1 MIAPMSNHD
10 SPNEWITGKGALTM
24 AGTKVELEVTVPV
37 KPVRATKMLPIFQQ
51 LTNAVVDVGVENA
64 EANGETISCAKGCG
78 ACCRQL
84 VPIAESEAYQLREL
98 VNAMP
103 EPRRATMQARFAAA
117 KEQLQAS
124 ELLTG
129 ILFPGE
135 LSVEE
140 KRRLG
145 LEYFGQGI
153 ACPFLEE
160 ESCGIHPDRP
170 LACREYLVTSPAVNC
185 AAPSAETVQ
194 CVEMPGSVS
203 RVVQKLTATRA
214 VSWVPLILALDW
226 AGEHPDESSL
236 RAGPEWLQTVFKQL
250 TNQ

>member
-1 MIAPMSNHD
+1 MMAPMSNHD
-10 SPNEWITGKGALTM
+10 SPNEWITGKGALTI
-24 AGTKVELEVTVPV
+24 AGTKVELEVTVPAN
-37 KPVRATKMLPIFQQ
+37 PVRATKMLPIFQQ

-103 EPRRATMQARFAAA
+103 EPRRATIRARFAAA

-124 ELLTG
+124 GLLTG

-153 ACPFLEE
+153 ACPFLED

-170 LACREYLVTSPAVNC
+170 LACREYLVTSLAAHC
-185 AAPSAETVQ
+185 AAPSPETVQ

-226 AGEHPDESSL
+226 VDEHPDQSPL

>member
-1 MIAPMSNHD
+1 MTPMSNHD
-10 SPNEWITGKGALTM
+10 TQNEWITGKGALTI
-24 AGTKVELEVTVPV
+24 AGTKVELEVTVPAN
-37 KPVRATKMLPIFQQ
+37 PVRMTKMLPIFQQ
-51 LTNAVVDVGVENA
+51 LTNAVVRVGVGNA
-64 EANGETISCAKGCG
+64 EAGDEQISCAKGCG

-84 VPIAESEAYQLREL
+84 VPIAESEAYQLQEL
-98 VNAMP
+98 VNLMP
-103 EPRRATMQARFAAA
+103 EPRRATIQARFAAA
-117 KEQLQAS
+117 KEQLQQTN
-124 ELLTG
+124 LLTP

-135 LSVEE
+135 LSLEA
-140 KRRLG
+140 KRQLG
-145 LEYFGQGI
+145 LDYFQQGI

-170 LACREYLVTSPAVNC
+170 LACREYLVTSPAINC

-214 VSWVPLILALDW
+214 VSWVPLIVALDW
-226 AGEHPDESSL
+226 ADEHSDQSPL
-236 RAGPEWLQTVFKQL
+236 RAGPEWLQSVFKQL

>member
-1 MIAPMSNHD
+1 MIAPMRNHD
-10 SPNEWITGKGALTM
+10 SQSEWITGKGALTI
-24 AGTKVELEVTVPV
+24 AGTKVELEVTVPAN
-37 KPVRATKMLPIFQQ
+37 PVRLTKMLPIFQQ
-51 LTNAVVDVGVENA
+51 LTNAVVDVGVSNA
-64 EANGETISCAKGCG
+64 EAKGEQISCTKGCG

-84 VPIAESEAYQLREL
+84 VPLAESEAYQLQEL

-103 EPRRATMQARFAAA
+103 EPRRATIGARFAAA
-117 KEQLQAS
+117 KEQLQQTN
-124 ELLTG
+124 LLTK

-135 LSVEE
+135 LSVEA

-145 LEYFGQGI
+145 LEYFQQGI
-153 ACPFLEE
+153 ACPFLED

-170 LACREYLVTSPAVNC
+170 LACREYLVTSPAANC

-214 VSWVPLILALDW
+214 VTWLPLILALDW
-226 AGEHPDESSL
+226 ADEHADQAPL

>member
-1 MIAPMSNHD
+1 MDKPN
-10 SPNEWITGKGALTM
+10 SPNEWITGKGALTIS
-24 AGTKVELEVTVPV
+24 GTKVELEVSVPAN
-37 KPVRATKMLPIFQQ
+37 PVRSTTMLPIFQQ
-51 LTNAVVDVGVENA
+51 LTNAVVDVGVSKA
-64 EANGETISCAKGCG
+64 ESAGEQISCTKGCG

-84 VPIAESEAYQLREL
+84 VPIAESEAYQLQEL

-103 EPRRATMQARFAAA
+103 EPRRTTIRARFAAA
-117 KEQLQAS
+117 KETLQQTD
-124 ELLTG
+124 LLTK

-145 LEYFGQGI
+145 LEYFQQGL

-160 ESCGIHPDRP
+160 ESCGIHPNRP

-203 RVVQKLTATRA
+203 RIVQKLTATRP
-214 VSWVPLILALDW
+214 VTWLPLILALDW
-226 AGEHPDESSL
+226 ADEHPDESPL

-250 TNQ
+250 TNE

>member
-1 MIAPMSNHD
+1 MSKHD
-10 SPNEWITGKGALTM
+10 TQSEWITGKGTLTIS
-24 AGTKVELEVTVPV
+24 GTNIELEVTVPAN
-37 KPVRATKMLPIFQQ
+37 PVRLTKMLPIFQQ
-51 LTNAVVDVGVENA
+51 LTNAVVQVGVGNA
-64 EANGETISCAKGCG
+64 EVEGEQISCTKGCG

-84 VPIAESEAYQLREL
+84 VPIAESEAYQLQEL
-98 VNAMP
+98 VHAMP
-103 EPRRATMQARFAAA
+103 EPRRATIQARFAAA
-117 KEQLQAS
+117 KEQLQQTD
-124 ELLTG
+124 LLTP

-135 LSVEE
+135 LSLEA
-140 KRRLG
+140 KRQLG
-145 LEYFGQGI
+145 LEYFQQGI

-170 LACREYLVTSPAVNC
+170 LACREYLVTSPAINC

-226 AGEHPDESSL
+226 ADEHPDPSPL